1 MPVHQQNDGAL
12 SRESSGGCE
21 MAGER
26 LQKHSSGV
34 AVSTMAMKT
43 VVMADPVYRTVI
55 NNPYSSC

>member
-1 MPVHQQNDGAL
+1 
-12 SRESSGGCE
+12 